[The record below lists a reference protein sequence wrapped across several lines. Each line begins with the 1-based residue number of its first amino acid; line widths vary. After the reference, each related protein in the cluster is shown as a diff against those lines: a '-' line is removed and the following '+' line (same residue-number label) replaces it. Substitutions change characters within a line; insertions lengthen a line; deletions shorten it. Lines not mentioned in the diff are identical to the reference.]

1 MGQIGRIEFVVELP
15 MLDVETFERLV
26 IDAPKGVLLSGP
38 PGSGKTPLCG
48 EWQTAPTTPFS
59 ASLAASCV
67 DKHFG
72 QSEKREHCQF
82 DMGGEEELHR
92 PL

>member
-38 PGSGKTPLCG
+38 PGSGKTPIVWGVANSTDNTFLRVIGSELCR
-48 EWQTAPTTPFS
+48 QTLWP
-59 ASLAASCV
+59 
-67 DKHFG
+67 K
-72 QSEKREHCQF
+72 
-82 DMGGEEELHR
+82 
-92 PL
+92 